1 MICKSRRLALDEYV
15 IKDGAASDGGHMKIF
30 LSRKRFQVPYCLL
43 MVDFVRK
50 YVYDFLMID
59 FVGKHIEQSPTKNVR
74 ILIENMNSIFQP
86 RGLPFMQ
93 NML

>member
-59 FVGKHIEQSPTKNVR
+59 FVGKHI
-74 ILIENMNSIFQP
+74 
-86 RGLPFMQ
+86 
-93 NML
+93 

>member
-1 MICKSRRLALDEYV
+1 MNNV

-43 MVDFVRK
+43 MEDFVRK

-59 FVGKHIEQSPTKNVR
+59 FVGKHI
-74 ILIENMNSIFQP
+74 
-86 RGLPFMQ
+86 
-93 NML
+93 